1 MGRSFSRTAMSEHF
15 VVVCLTFCLPTRPLM
30 KAVCK
35 EREGHTEPHTYM
47 GSLTNRLITQN
58 NKLTMQTHTHT
69 HTQHHAIIHSVHH
82 KLLSFAPL

>member
-15 VVVCLTFCLPTRPLM
+15 VVVCLTFCLPTSPLM

-35 EREGHTEPHTYM
+35 EREGHTESHTCT

>member
-35 EREGHTEPHTYM
+35 EREGHTEPHTYN
-47 GSLTNRLITQN
+47 GFTHQQTDHTEQQTDNTNS
-58 NKLTMQTHTHT
+58 QTHTHT
-69 HTQHHAIIHSVHH
+69 HTHTHSTTQ
-82 KLLSFAPL
+82 